1 MLDVFGL
8 RNLHILPWSI
18 VHGLWTKTKI
28 MDNLLKITVFQ
39 GYLFWENID
48 KNLQNISLRLS
59 GIREKTNLI
68 ILPEMF
74 NTGFTMNA
82 PALAEPMG
90 GKTMEWMQKTAVQF
104 DAVVTGTLIIQEN
117 DKYYNRLIW
126 MRPDGSYECYDKRH
140 LFALGK
146 EHQTYTAGDKKL
158 IVELNGWKICP
169 MICYDLRFP
178 VWLRNVGGEYDLL
191 LFVAN
196 WPEKRALHWRS
207 LIPARAIENQAYVI
221 GVNRVGHDGNEVY
234 HSGDSTCIDPNGN
247 VVYYKRDEEDVY
259 TFSINAEEVKKVR
272 RALPFLKD
280 ADEFEIL

>member
-1 MLDVFGL
+1 
-8 RNLHILPWSI
+8 
-18 VHGLWTKTKI
+18 
-28 MDNLLKITVFQ
+28 MDNLKITIFQ

-74 NTGFTMNA
+74 NTGFSMNA
-82 PALAEPMG
+82 LELAESVN
-90 GKTMEWMQKTAVQF
+90 GKTMTWMQDTAKKF
-104 DAVVTGTLIIQEN
+104 DCVITGSIIIKED
-117 DKYYNRLIW
+117 DKFFNRLIW
-126 MRPDGSYECYDKRH
+126 MRPDATYDFYDKRH

-146 EHQTYTAGDKKL
+146 EHQTYTAGIKKL

-178 VWLRNVGGEYDLL
+178 VWLRNVEPQYDLMIV
-191 LFVAN
+191 VAN
-196 WPEKRALHWRS
+196 WPERRALHWRS

-247 VVYYKRDEEDVY
+247 VVYYKRDEEDLY
-259 TFSINAEEVKKVR
+259 TFSINLDEVKKIR
-272 RALPFLKD
+272 RTLPFLKD
-280 ADEFEIL
+280 ADKFTID